1 MLIFDDT
8 VSSSS
13 PQPPSIVLL
22 YNAGHYLKSDTVYL
36 FCRLQVVLGLQK
48 FLFFSPLNVAADER
62 SRQMNMSLFKRCRP
76 SFETGSV
83 ALSLSLY
90 SCQGKIKCVARLC
103 ARLSSKAPNSAYLAV
118 E

>member
-48 FLFFSPLNVAADER
+48 FLFFYPVNVAADER

-83 ALSLSLY
+83 ALSLSL
-90 SCQGKIKCVARLC
+90 STVVRGRLNVWRVSVHDCQVKLQTLRT
-103 ARLSSKAPNSAYLAV
+103 
-118 E
+118 